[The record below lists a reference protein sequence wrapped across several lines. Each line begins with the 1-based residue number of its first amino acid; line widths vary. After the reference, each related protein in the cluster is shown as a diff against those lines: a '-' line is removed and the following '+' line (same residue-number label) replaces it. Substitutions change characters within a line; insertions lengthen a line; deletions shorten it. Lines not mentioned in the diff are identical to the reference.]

1 MHMWNIFFTETE
13 KNRGTAKMRAHQTLD
28 TEAYMINNLILIPSI
43 GTPLDKAK
51 YLVFNVESTMTVF
64 ELINKVAEHYEKSPL
79 KTYLVRSDLKEVG
92 RMEFSLTLGELKFED
107 NEEVEV
113 KSIFE
118 YKKQVDLIE

>member
-1 MHMWNIFFTETE
+1 
-13 KNRGTAKMRAHQTLD
+13 MRAHQTLD